1 MKINLV
7 EVPRPMVSSF
17 TMFADPDLNLLRET
31 KTIRVSFHHHT
42 KTRISTSIQFGEYCV
57 KVNKF
62 IKEYKQHEDTDWN
75 YFSGNKVTSYY
86 FVKSKKQNYDVYK
99 EYVIK
104 LIDDVIRNHIKL
116 ELDEIT
122 IQLEQR
128 EF

>member
-7 EVPRPMVSSF
+7 EVPRPRVSSF
-17 TMFADPDLNLLRET
+17 MMFADPDLNLLRET
-31 KTIRVSFHHHT
+31 KTIRVSFHHIT

-57 KVNKF
+57 KANKF
-62 IKEYKQHEDTDWN
+62 IDGYKLHKDVQWN
-75 YFSGNKVTSYY
+75 HFSSGQQTSHY

-99 EYVIK
+99 EFVIK
-104 LIDDVIRNHIKL
+104 LIESVIKDNFKM

-122 IQLEQR
+122 INLEQR

>member
-17 TMFADPDLNLLRET
+17 MMFADPDLNLLRET

-104 LIDDVIRNHIKL
+104 LIDDVIRNHIK
-116 ELDEIT
+116 
-122 IQLEQR
+122 
-128 EF
+128 